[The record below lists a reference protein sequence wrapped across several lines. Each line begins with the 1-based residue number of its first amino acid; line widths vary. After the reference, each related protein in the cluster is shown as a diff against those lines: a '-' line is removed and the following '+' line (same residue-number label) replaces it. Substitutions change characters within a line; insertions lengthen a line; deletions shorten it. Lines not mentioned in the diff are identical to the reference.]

1 MLKNIIIILLAV
13 IAALTVI
20 DYGRG
25 TDRIGEQGKV
35 LQDLE
40 ARHEPQLSKF
50 VDAWRNAYPTPSA
63 DDLVELRVQAERMKA
78 DPTIAVKNTAAIA
91 SASAARQ
98 QQRDRAKAE
107 LEATPWWQWA
117 LLGVLTLAVAY
128 ALSFVNRLSMD

>member
-1 MLKNIIIILLAV
+1 MLKNVLIILLAV

-25 TDRIGEQGKV
+25 TDHIGEQGKI

-50 VDAWRNAYPTPSA
+50 VDAWRYAHPTPSA

-78 DPTIAVKNTAAIA
+78 DPTVAVKNTAAIA
-91 SASAARQ
+91 SESA
-98 QQRDRAKAE
+98 DRATAD
-107 LEATPWWQWA
+107 LGATPWWQWA

-128 ALSFVNRLSMD
+128 ALSFVIRLSTD